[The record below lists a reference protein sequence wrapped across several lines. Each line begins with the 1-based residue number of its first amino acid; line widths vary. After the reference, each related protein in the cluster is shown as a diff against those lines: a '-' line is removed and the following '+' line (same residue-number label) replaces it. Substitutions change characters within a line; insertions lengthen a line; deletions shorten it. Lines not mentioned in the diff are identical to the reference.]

1 MGSQRQDDPH
11 HRLQVAVDDVCK
23 TQREHQA
30 SHDALGWLKLGK
42 SDVVVLPIL
51 SVGKVNTIELE
62 YIGIW
67 KNILFRFLQ
76 NLAFVQFPGI
86 AKQ

>member
-51 SVGKVNTIELE
+51 LVGKAMKIELE
-62 YIGIW
+62 YNSIW
-67 KNILFRFLQ
+67 KNILFKFLQ
-76 NLAFVQFPGI
+76 NLAFLQLPGI
-86 AKQ
+86 TKQ